1 MVAIMIQQTKRGA
14 NMTLGDDVITV
25 KDASERTGYS
35 AEYLRRLIRKGE
47 IDAGRLGTTYLVDL
61 DSLMQYVRDRRA
73 DGKGSTGPRGRGV
86 AE

>member
-1 MVAIMIQQTKRGA
+1 
-14 NMTLGDDVITV
+14 MTLGDDVITV

-35 AEYLRRLIRKGE
+35 AEYLRRLIRQGA
-47 IDAGRLGTTYLVDL
+47 IDAGRLGTTYLVEL
-61 DSLMQYVRDRRA
+61 DSLMRYVRERQA